1 MTRPKSHVPP
11 PSRQISVA
19 RKAVCVAARVLVDA
33 QKPGD
38 KLAAERAL
46 GDAVVD
52 LEILDPP
59 EYREES

>member
-19 RKAVCVAARVLVDA
+19 RKAVCVAARALVDA
-33 QKPGD
+33 PGGAA
-38 KLAAERAL
+38 KMAAERDL
-46 GDAVVD
+46 FDAVNNLAD
-52 LEILDPP
+52 LDPI